1 MAATLHEQLKHSLS
15 GIRAWEWS
23 ATSDSAFA
31 TGVSINLRSG
41 TRCGGVEPR

>member
-15 GIRAWEWS
+15 GDQGVGMVGHVRFS
-23 ATSDSAFA
+23 VA